1 SLTTLSL
8 HDALPI
14 YPNPLAEPV
23 RAYKYDAN
31 GNRLCVTESPEM
43 ECAEEA
49 EYDAQDRLREMDG
62 IAYSYTDRGTLYRR
76 VDGTRMETFTYDALG
91 NLTRVERNGGPPI
104 DYLVDAQSRRVGKRV
119 DGALTKQY
127 VWSGGL

>member
-76 VDGTRMETFTYDALG
+76 VDGTRLETRSEEHTSEL
-91 NLTRVERNGGPPI
+91 
-104 DYLVDAQSRRVGKRV
+104 QSREK
-119 DGALTKQY
+119 
-127 VWSGGL
+127 